1 MILCVGTTPTVQ
13 RTMVFDRLAVDEVNR
28 AAEVT
33 EYSSGKA
40 INVARVLT
48 QIGEVALAAGFL
60 GGRRGDFLE
69 EDLKGWRI
77 PTENVRVTGQT
88 RLCTTLIDR
97 AANTVTELVEEAP
110 PASADEWSELLARIE
125 AHLPRAKCMVFSGTQ
140 AAGGP
145 EDLCDRW
152 AGRGVPIIV
161 DARGPALRRALRTP
175 GCVVKVNRSEL
186 AAALDV
192 PGGSDDDAAAML
204 AHAPPGGLLVV
215 TLGKA
220 GAIAGDGKTI
230 WRAPAPAVQA
240 VNPIGSGD
248 AFAAGMAAAIARGE
262 SVEEQLRLATAC
274 AVANALTPLAGTV
287 RPGDVDRLLRE
298 IAVTRLTP

>member
-13 RTMVFDRLAVDEVNR
+13 RTMTFDRLEVDEVNR
-28 AAEVT
+28 ALEVT

-48 QIGEVALAAGFL
+48 QIGEAALAAGFS

-69 EDLKGWRI
+69 EDLKGWHI
-77 PTENVRVTGQT
+77 PTISVRTTGQT
-88 RLCTTLIDR
+88 RLCTTVIDR

-110 PASADEWSELLARIE
+110 PASPDEWANLLAQIE
-125 AHLPRAKCMVFSGTQ
+125 AHLPQAKCLVFSGTQ
-140 AAGGP
+140 AKGGP

-152 AGRGVPIIV
+152 ANRGVPIIV
-161 DARGPALRRALRTP
+161 DTRGPALRRALRTP
-175 GCVVKVNRSEL
+175 GCIVKVNRGEL
-186 AAALDV
+186 AAALDR
-192 PGGSDDDAAAML
+192 PDADATALL

-215 TLGKA
+215 TMGKA
-220 GAIAGDGKTI
+220 GAIAGDGKNV
-230 WRAPAPAVQA
+230 WRAPAPTVNA

-248 AFAAGMAAAIARGE
+248 AFAAGMAAAIARRE
-262 SVEEQLRLATAC
+262 SVEGQLRLGTAC

-287 RPGDVDRLLRE
+287 VLTDVERIARE
-298 IAVTRLTP
+298 IEVTRAS